1 MLIGCVEM
9 NTKTFAYI
17 RVSTKDQNLDRQI
30 ISMQKYISDPRD
42 IFSDKL
48 SGKNFERPGYQSLK
62 YTLRAGDT
70 LYIHSL
76 DRLGRNK
83 KEIKQEFLDLTD
95 KGVTIRVLDI
105 PTTLMDYSKFG
116 PLQKSIM
123 EMVTQILIEVLA
135 TFAEAELVRIKKN
148 QAEGIAAAKLKGKK
162 LGRPQIEFPAHW
174 AQDYIAWR
182 DDEITAVSI
191 YKKNGF
197 SGQTFYRLVKKWELQ
212 NSK

>member
-1 MLIGCVEM
+1 M
-9 NTKTFAYI
+9 TAKTFAYI

-30 ISMQKYISDPRD
+30 ISMQKYVSDSRD

-83 KEIKQEFLDLTD
+83 ADIKTELLELTS
-95 KGVTIRVLDI
+95 KGVLIRILDV
-105 PTTLMDYSKFG
+105 PTTLMDFNQFG

-123 EMVTQILIEVLA
+123 EMVNQILIEVLA
-135 TFAEAELVRIKKN
+135 TFAEAERTRIRER
-148 QAEGIAAAKLKGKK
+148 QAEGIIAARNNGIQ
-162 LGRPQIEFPAHW
+162 LGRKAIDFPNSW
-174 AQDYIAWR
+174 PEDYIAWKNGK
-182 DDEITAVSI
+182 ITAASI
-191 YKKNGF
+191 YKKHKF
-197 SGQTFYRLVKKWELQ
+197 SSQTFYRLVKKWEKFANL
-212 NSK
+212 